1 MEQQFVVR
9 DTLPKLGDDV
19 TVVTLDINP
28 AESAADLRSYADGHG
43 FGWRFAL
50 GPPPLLDALGRLYGS
65 RILYSPT
72 EPMFLV
78 DAAGELFLAP
88 YGAKDAQALTQLVD
102 VARRA
107 K

>member
-1 MEQQFVVR
+1 LEQQFVVR
-9 DTLPKLGDDV
+9 DTLPRLGEGV

-28 AESAADLRSYADGHG
+28 QETAPDLRSYAAEHG

-50 GPPPLLDALGRLYGS
+50 APPALLEALGRVYGS

-78 DAAGELFLAP
+78 DAAGALFLAP
-88 YGAKDAQALTQLVD
+88 YGAKDAQSLAQLVD

>member
-1 MEQQFVVR
+1 M
-9 DTLPKLGDDV
+9 
-19 TVVTLDINP
+19 TLDINP
-28 AESAADLRSYADGHG
+28 SETGPQLRGYADQHA

-50 GPPPLLDALGRLYGS
+50 APAEVMAALERVYGS

-72 EPMFLV
+72 EPMVLV

-88 YGAKDAQALTQLVD
+88 SGPKDATAIRQLVD

>member
-1 MEQQFVVR
+1 M
-9 DTLPKLGDDV
+9 
-19 TVVTLDINP
+19 TLDINP
-28 AESAADLRSYADGHG
+28 AETAPDLRRYADEHG
-43 FGWRFAL
+43 FSWRFSLA
-50 GPPPLLDALGRLYGS
+50 PPAMLDALGRVYGS

-88 YGAKDAQALTQLVD
+88 YGAKDAQSLGQLVD

>member
-1 MEQQFVVR
+1 LVVR
-9 DTLPKLGDDV
+9 DALPTLGDDV
-19 TVVTLDINP
+19 TVVTLDINSSETGP
-28 AESAADLRSYADGHG
+28 ELRAYADEHA
-43 FGWRFAL
+43 FGWRLAL
-50 GPPPLLDALGRLYGS
+50 APPGLLDALGRLYGS

-78 DAAGELFLAP
+78 DAAGALFLAP
-88 YGAKDAQALTQLVD
+88 YGAKDAQSLAQLVD

>member
-1 MEQQFVVR
+1 MVVR
-9 DTLPKLGDDV
+9 DALPALGDDV

-28 AESAADLRSYADGHG
+28 SETGPELRAYADEHA

-50 GPPPLLDALGRLYGS
+50 DPRELLDALAQVYGA
-65 RILYSPT
+65 RILYSPS
-72 EPMFLV
+72 EPVLLV

-88 YGAKDAQALTQLVD
+88 SGPKDATAIRQLVE

>member
-1 MEQQFVVR
+1 MVVR
-9 DTLPKLGDDV
+9 DALPAIGDDV

-28 AESAADLRSYADGHG
+28 SETGPELRAYADEHA
-43 FGWRFAL
+43 FGWHFAL
-50 GPPPLLDALGRLYGS
+50 APPGLLDALAQVYGS

-72 EPMFLV
+72 EPMVLV

-88 YGAKDAQALTQLVD
+88 YGPKDAKALRQLVE

>member
-1 MEQQFVVR
+1 MVVR
-9 DTLPKLGDDV
+9 DALPTLGDDV
-19 TVVTLDINP
+19 TVVTLDINSSETGP
-28 AESAADLRSYADGHG
+28 ELRAYADEHA
-43 FGWRFAL
+43 FGWRLAL
-50 GPPPLLDALGRLYGS
+50 APPGLLDALAQVYGA

-72 EPMFLV
+72 EPMVLV

-88 YGAKDAQALTQLVD
+88 SGPKDATAVGQLVD